1 MRWRFG
7 IFTAGSANW
16 LNGGVCDGPAANDNI
31 GNILWKK
38 GVEIINLLD
47 KKDFEFDSDFFK
59 KSICADGEHDEEMK
73 QKGKDFLN
81 VRTKLYDFA
90 LAVTRVKPFQD
101 RMVKIYSFEYGVEN
115 DAEKP
120 ESETNLEPVIENAK
134 NNENSEI
141 DQDYV

>member
-1 MRWRFG
+1 M
-7 IFTAGSANW
+7 S
-16 LNGGVCDGPAANDNI
+16 
-31 GNILWKK
+31 
-38 GVEIINLLD
+38 
-47 KKDFEFDSDFFK
+47 
-59 KSICADGEHDEEMK
+59 
-73 QKGKDFLN
+73 

-134 NNENSEI
+134 NIENSEI
-141 DQDYV
+141 DQVYV